1 MGTATIFVTPIADP
15 HRPTEKWWLSPFSLQ
30 QCRAI
35 VSAGETRMPNNNQI
49 IADPEI
55 LGGKPVIE
63 GTRISVELILTRLGE
78 GCSVADI
85 LAEYPHLNQGQV
97 TAAIDYARTIV
108 ARPVS
113 EAAE

>member
-1 MGTATIFVTPIADP
+1 
-15 HRPTEKWWLSPFSLQ
+15 
-30 QCRAI
+30 
-35 VSAGETRMPNNNQI
+35 MPGNNRI
-49 IADPEI
+49 ISDPEI

-78 GCSVADI
+78 GRAIADI
-85 LAEYPHLNQGQV
+85 LAEYPHLTRDQV
-97 TAAIDYARTIV
+97 MAAIAYARAVV

>member
-1 MGTATIFVTPIADP
+1 MPGNN
-15 HRPTEKWWLSPFSLQ
+15 R
-30 QCRAI
+30 I
-35 VSAGETRMPNNNQI
+35 VS
-49 IADPEI
+49 DPEI

-78 GCSVADI
+78 GRSVVDI
-85 LAEYPHLNQGQV
+85 LAEYPHLNRDQV
-97 TAAIDYARTIV
+97 TAAIEYARAVV